1 MKIIRD
7 YESTIYTEKNRIL
20 GQCFTV
26 IENKTK
32 YYFEFD
38 IKGFEATI
46 KYDRITLVDAVIDEF
61 RKYFGYISIIYNKDR
76 TYYRAFDE
84 THTFRLPI
92 NIIQPSKFF
101 INKDHLEI
109 ISKILEDKEIYVPVT
124 ILDDEYVCIDGHTR
138 IYAKMLEDNK
148 MVNVYLANDVP
159 NELDDLVYMAKE
171 NNIRSIKQMEL
182 LDNDEYNS
190 YLEQLNQTFSY

>member
-7 YESTIYTEKNRIL
+7 YESEIYSLENRIL

-26 IENKTK
+26 IENKEK
-32 YYFEFD
+32 YYFEFE

-46 KYDRITLVDAVIDEF
+46 KYDRITLVDKVIDEF

-92 NIIQPSKFF
+92 NILQPSKFF
-101 INKDHLEI
+101 INKDHLEKIESI
-109 ISKILEDKEIYVPVT
+109 IEYKEIYIPVC
-124 ILDDEYVCIDGHTR
+124 IIDEEYVILDGHTKV
-138 IYAKMLEDNK
+138 YAKMLEDNK
-148 MVNVYLANDVP
+148 MVNVYLADDIP
-159 NELDDLVYMAKE
+159 DMIDDLVYMAKE
-171 NNIRSIKQMEL
+171 NNIRTVKQMEL
-182 LDNDEYNS
+182 LNNEEYS
-190 YLEQLNQTFSY
+190 IYLKQLNEGF